1 MRNIMQ
7 AIEEHKAKVLE
18 QYPIYQVL
26 GIFVYGSQ
34 NYSLATKD
42 SDVDTKAI
50 IIPTIENLALNPIKT
65 RTLVLENGEHCEI
78 MDIMHLV
85 NNYKK
90 QNINFVETLFTPYYW
105 INAHYINIWNKYF
118 TANAEQI
125 AIYNPQYTL
134 KSICGQAIHTLKQ
147 DKLNGKKV
155 GNGIRLQYF
164 LTKYFD
170 ENTINYLNYIQPTE
184 DIKNEILIIKNRQLR
199 FEDKA
204 NELINWF
211 EEISQLQVKNNNKNK
226 DNIEHIMNKGIMNL
240 IRCCDSLISFE

>member
-65 RTLVLENGEHCEI
+65 KTLVLENGEHCEI

-105 INAHYINIWNKYF
+105 INAHYINVWNKYF

-125 AIYNPQYTL
+125 ARYNPQYTL

-164 LTKYFD
+164 LSHYF
-170 ENTINYLNYIQPTE
+170 NNKSYLECIIPNRETR
-184 DIKNEILIIKNRQLR
+184 NEILLIKNKMLR
-199 FEDKA
+199 FEDRA

-211 EEISQLQVKNNNKNK
+211 EEIQNLIVPG
-226 DNIEHIMNKGIMNL
+226 DEHIKEEVDYILNKGIIAL
-240 IRCCDSLISFE
+240 IRYCDAFNTVEFL

>member
-50 IIPTIENLALNPIKT
+50 IVPTIENLALNPIKT
-65 RTLVLENGEHCEI
+65 RTLVLDNGEHCEI

-105 INAHYINIWNKYF
+105 INTHYINIWNKYF
-118 TANAEQI
+118 AANAEQI
-125 AIYNPQYTL
+125 ARYNPQYAL

-164 LTKYFD
+164 LSQYFQD
-170 ENTINYLNYIQPTE
+170 KNYLECIIPDGKTR
-184 DIKNEILIIKNRQLR
+184 NEILLIKNKMLQ
-199 FEDKA
+199 FEDRA

-211 EEISQLQVKNNNKNK
+211 EEKQNLIVSA
-226 DNIEHIMNKGIMNL
+226 DEHIKEEVDYILNKGIIAL
-240 IRCCDSLISFE
+240 IRYCDAFNTVEFL